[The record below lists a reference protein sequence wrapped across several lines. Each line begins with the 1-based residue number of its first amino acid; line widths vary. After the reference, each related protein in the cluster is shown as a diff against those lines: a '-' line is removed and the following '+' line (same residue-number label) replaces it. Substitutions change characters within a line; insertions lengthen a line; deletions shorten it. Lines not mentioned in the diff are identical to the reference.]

1 MAKVKI
7 NSMTEKGMLKA
18 QVREVIANKEL
29 EAFKDNNLVDYEKT
43 EKGASMFKEYI
54 DSEGR
59 VIYATFTLTVSYK
72 NPNEKTPKAKKSKKD
87 DGEDTFALVE

>member
-43 EKGASMFKEYI
+43 EKGASMFKEYV

-72 NPNEKTPKAKKSKKD
+72 NPNEKTPKTKAKKS